1 MHAVVV
7 GCGRVGASVAGSLE
21 EAGHTVAV
29 IDKDARAFRRL
40 PSGFGGRRV
49 KGLGFDR
56 DRLREAGIDEA
67 TAVAAVTNG
76 DNSNI
81 IVARVARETFGIER
95 VVARIYDPRRAVIY
109 ERLGIPTI
117 ATVHWSTQRV
127 LRRILPEQASV
138 EWVDPSARVCVLER
152 VVPQG
157 WAGHRLGE
165 LERDGALRVVALT
178 RMGQAELPTPD
189 RILQEGDAV
198 WLAVA
203 DDALATID
211 SMLSAP
217 GGSK

>member
-7 GCGRVGASVAGSLE
+7 GCGRVGASVASALE

-29 IDKDARAFRRL
+29 IDKDGRAFRRL
-40 PSGFGGRRV
+40 SQGFSGRRV

-56 DRLREAGIDEA
+56 DRLREAGIDDA
-67 TAVAAVTNG
+67 QAVAAVTSG

-127 LRRILPEQASV
+127 LRRILPEQSSV
-138 EWVDPSARVCVLER
+138 EWVDPSARVCLLER
-152 VVPQG
+152 VVPSA
-157 WAGHRLGE
+157 WASHTVGE
-165 LERDGALRVVALT
+165 LEVAGRLRVVALT
-178 RMGQAELPTPD
+178 RMGQAEVGQGD
-189 RILQEGDAV
+189 RVLQEGDSV
-198 WLAVA
+198 WVAVA
-203 DDALATID
+203 DDALPQLD
-211 SMLSAP
+211 QMLSAP
-217 GGSK
+217 GGAK

>member
-7 GCGRVGASVAGSLE
+7 GCGRVGASVAASLE
-21 EAGHTVAV
+21 EAGHTVSV
-29 IDKDARAFRRL
+29 IDKDNRAFRRL
-40 PSGFGGRRV
+40 PAGFSGRRV

-56 DRLREAGIDEA
+56 DRLREAGIDDA
-67 TAVAAVTNG
+67 QAVAAVTSG

-127 LRRILPEQASV
+127 LRRILPEQSAV
-138 EWVDPSARVCVLER
+138 EWVDPSARVCLLER
-152 VVPQG
+152 VIPPA
-157 WAGHRLGE
+157 WAGHTLAE
-165 LERDGALRVVALT
+165 LEASGTVRVVALT
-178 RMGQAELPTPD
+178 RMGQAELPVGD
-189 RILQEGDAV
+189 RLFQEGDSA

-203 DDALATID
+203 DDALGALD
-211 SMLSAP
+211 QLLARP
-217 GGSK
+217 GGGK

>member
-178 RMGQAELPTPD
+178 RMGQAELPASD